1 MPTNNHIND
10 AAAAELL
17 LSAELEHEASGASI
31 EYRGGRWIV
40 HGMVQ
45 VDSFQMAAELL
56 TEEAA

>member
-1 MPTNNHIND
+1 MQHYVND
-10 AAAAELL
+10 SATPEWLL